1 MSFYAVIMAGGG
13 GTRLWPLSRQ
23 SRPKQALELIGQRTM
38 FQHAVDRIAPIFPPE
53 RILVVTSAEHVG
65 QLQAQAPDLPAE
77 SFIVEP
83 MGRGTAPA
91 IGLGAAHIQRRDPEA
106 TMVVLTA
113 DHYIRRVER
122 FRNLLLAANQVAR
135 KGHLVTLGIEP
146 DFPSTGYG
154 YIKQGE
160 ELSAV
165 DGFPTFRVERFT
177 EKPDAET
184 AEEMVASGRYAWNSG
199 MFIWRVERIMAEF
212 ARQMPDFSEQLQQI
226 EAALGTAEA
235 EAILAQVWPQVTKET
250 IDYGVMEGAEDVVV
264 LPADIGWSDVG
275 SWSSMQDIVDADE
288 QGNVVVGQHL
298 GVDTQDTIVY
308 GGDRLIATIGLE
320 GMVVV
325 ETDDAVLVCPQE
337 REQDV
342 REIVRRLR
350 EQGRE
355 ELL

>member
-1 MSFYAVIMAGGG
+1 
-13 GTRLWPLSRQ
+13 
-23 SRPKQALELIGQRTM
+23 M

-65 QLQAQAPDLPAE
+65 QLRAQALDLPGE

-91 IGLGAAHIQRRDPEA
+91 IGLGALHIQQRDADA

-122 FRNLLLAANQVAR
+122 FRRLLLAADEVAR
-135 KGHLVTLGIEP
+135 DGHLVTLGIEP

-160 ELSAV
+160 QVTVV

-177 EKPDAET
+177 EKPDVET
-184 AEEMVASGRYAWNSG
+184 AEEMVDSGNYAWNSG
-199 MFIWRVERIMAEF
+199 MFIWQVERIMAEF
-212 ARQMPDFSEQLQQI
+212 ARQMPGFFEQLQQV
-226 EAALGTAEA
+226 EAVLGTAEA
-235 EAILAQVWPQVTKET
+235 KATLGQVWPQVEKET

-264 LPADIGWSDVG
+264 IPADIGWSDVG
-275 SWSSMQDIVDADE
+275 SWSSMQDIMDADE

-298 GVDTQDTIVY
+298 GVDTQDTIIY
-308 GGDRLIATIGLE
+308 GGERLIATIGLE

-325 ETDDAVLVCPQE
+325 ETGDAVLVCPQE
-337 REQDV
+337 REQEV
-342 REIVRRLR
+342 REIVHRLR

-355 ELL
+355 GLL

>member
-1 MSFYAVIMAGGG
+1 
-13 GTRLWPLSRQ
+13 LSRR

-53 RILVVTSAEHVG
+53 RILVVTSAEHVN
-65 QLQAQAPDLPAE
+65 QLQAQAPDLPAQ

-83 MGRGTAPA
+83 LGRGTAPA
-91 IGLGAAHIQRRDPEA
+91 IGLGAVHIQRRDPEGS
-106 TMVVLTA
+106 MVVLTA

-122 FRNLLLAANQVAR
+122 FRRLLLAADQVTR
-135 KGHLVTLGIEP
+135 GDHLVTLGIEP

-160 ELSAV
+160 QLSTV
-165 DGFPTFRVERFT
+165 NGFPTFRVERFT
-177 EKPDAET
+177 EKPDGET
-184 AEEMVASGRYAWNSG
+184 AERMVASGRYAWNSG

-212 ARQMPDFSEQLQQI
+212 ERQMPQFFEQLQ
-226 EAALGTAEA
+226 EVETALGTPEA
-235 EAILAQVWPQVTKET
+235 DATLRHIWPQVTKET
-250 IDYGVMEGAEDVVV
+250 IDYGIMEGAEDVVV
-264 LPADIGWSDVG
+264 IPADIGWSDVG
-275 SWSSMQDIVDADE
+275 SWSSMHDIADADD

-298 GVDTQDTIVY
+298 GVDTQDTIIY
-308 GGDRLIATIGLE
+308 GSERLIATIGLE

-337 REQDV
+337 REQEV